1 MNLTKRITAWFLTLV
16 MVLGLIPQ
24 TMFAQEIAT
33 SPLQYEATQEMNE
46 DKTEAT
52 ISIKFT
58 ETETIQLEKVT
69 LPDGTEKVEDLSE
82 VTYTVSKN
90 GKYDFKVY
98 YSMDGAEQEETI
110 PVEITELEKK
120 KAEETP
126 VGEYLTLAKNDSS
139 LLKVNE
145 NTYEVSTADEL
156 KNVLEQIKN
165 SQDTEATIVLS
176 SNIDSSVEFSGVQ
189 EKTITLQSKADN
201 KHSFNLAKQI
211 QGNIILENV
220 RLVEKETDIY
230 ANGHR
235 FETANTFEGEITNIY
250 GGGDETTEV
259 NGDTYLVLRG
269 GIFRSIYGGGYNSTV
284 NGNTHV
290 IFDGATIKLGM
301 FGSNQRIIGG
311 GYGDAPNK
319 GIVNGNTDVKII
331 SGILGVTNST
341 INGNQDNG
349 CGIYAGGF
357 NNSKSD
363 FSTSAMVT
371 GNTNLEF
378 GGKNDGDIIVGEEN
392 AYVRDANYAAGS
404 YRSTILGDANLTL
417 KEGSRMAYVDKYGN
431 MNTPTLYGGGLED
444 HIKGTVHINVTGGN
458 NMQWRDSFGEIKAR
472 QDGIDLYLGG
482 KIKKDYAVNKNG
494 PTIENENNEPYTVI
508 FNMTGGALASVYATG
523 NVSPFYSNSKHTE
536 ITGDVKL
543 NISGSSTV
551 VAEIHGSY
559 GGNIEESNQL
569 SKSEITVSNGAQ
581 FRSVLD
587 SEKLI
592 LNQLGTKE
600 KEAPIK
606 SLQRINN
613 VSIENSYI
621 HIGYKAWY
629 EGATN
634 KTECMPWVKNLSL
647 RSSVLH
653 TDDNAITTIKNHKIN
668 DSTGA
673 LNADLGAT
681 VTMEDSIWEADEVI
695 EIYGSMNMNNSK
707 LILKNNSMG
716 GYVLANFNTV
726 KENFHSE
733 NSELYLNTV
742 DPQNGNYDNNEDKD
756 PTKVIRLQI
765 NGKATGNCKVY
776 TVQEGQ
782 GTKLEKPEVGGNYII
797 ANTQSDFNTF
807 QLANE
812 DAIEDGLG
820 FVKKYG
826 RIKTTTGGSGISK
839 KFATM
844 WQIGTLPL
852 PKYDIKYTFKSLDDN
867 IQLPESVNQLKPQD
881 EIDAAVK
888 GSTVNAPSTKFD
900 DVKVTDGVWKFKGW
914 TPAKHE
920 NVTGNVEFVGTWEFK
935 KNEYRVTYDFVSGT
949 RGKNLPPEITSL
961 LPTDST
967 KYYEGDTI
975 TAKNPTQLEFEV
987 SDGVWKFEK
996 YDANSKIANAGNV
1009 NEDGY
1014 IQFTGTWIFE
1024 TKKYVV
1030 SYKFESTNTDK
1041 ELPKEIIDQLPTA
1054 GSVEHGKTVNAP
1066 STKFDDVKVTDGVWS
1081 FKGWTPVKYENVT
1094 GNVEFVGKWEFKKN
1108 ASIINH
1114 IPTISAS
1121 DKTLTVG
1128 DTFDPLKDVTA
1139 TDKEDGDLTKEIEI
1153 LKNEVNTS
1161 KAGVYEVT
1169 YKVTDSK
1176 GASSI
1181 KTIKVTVI
1189 EKNIP
1194 IIPNEPDK
1202 PNKPDTN
1209 KPEDNGSVGTGDKTN
1224 GVFWTMLSIICGI
1237 SVIGVYRKK
1246 REINQ

>member
-1 MNLTKRITAWFLTLV
+1 MNRIKRVTVWLLALV
-16 MVLGLIPQ
+16 MVLSLMPQ
-24 TMFAQEIAT
+24 TAFAKEKAASPIKYEIKKKV
-33 SPLQYEATQEMNE
+33 NE

-52 ISIKFT
+52 ISLEFT
-58 ETETIQLEKVT
+58 ETETVRLEKAT
-69 LPDGTEKVEDLSE
+69 LPDGTEKTEDLSV
-82 VTYTVSKN
+82 VTYTVSEN
-90 GKYDFKVY
+90 GKYEFILD
-98 YSMDGAEQEETI
+98 YSVDGAEQEETI
-110 PVEITELEKK
+110 PVEVTELEEKK
-120 KAEETP
+120 TTERSAEEKEQLISDEVKSDVT
-126 VGEYLTLAKNDSS
+126 
-139 LLKVNE
+139 KVSG
-145 NTYEVSTADEL
+145 NTYEVSTADEF

-165 SQDTEATIVLS
+165 SQETEATIMLS

-189 EKTITLQSKADN
+189 GKTITLQSKDDN
-201 KHSFNLAKQI
+201 KYSFNLAKQI

-220 RLVEKETDIY
+220 RLAEKETDIY

-250 GGGDETTEV
+250 GGGDESAEV

-417 KEGSRMAYVDKYGN
+417 KDGSRMAYVDKYGN

-444 HIKGTVHINVTGGN
+444 HIQGTVNINVTGGN
-458 NMQWRDSFGEIKAR
+458 NMQWRDSFGEIKGR

-494 PTIENENNEPYTVI
+494 PTIENENKEPYAVT
-508 FNMTGGALASVYATG
+508 FNMTGGSLASIRAKG

-543 NISGSSTV
+543 NISGASTT
-551 VAEIHGSY
+551 VAEIYGSY
-559 GGNIEESNQL
+559 DGNIEESNQQ

-587 SEKLI
+587 SEKLT

-600 KEAPIK
+600 KEAPVK

-613 VSIENSYI
+613 VSVENSYI

-634 KTECMPWVKNLSL
+634 KTECMPWVKNLIL
-647 RSSVLH
+647 KDSVLH
-653 TDDNAITTIKNHKIN
+653 TDDNAITTIKNHKISN
-668 DSTGA
+668 GS
-673 LNADLGAT
+673 LLADLGAT
-681 VTMEDSIWEADEVI
+681 VTMEDSTWEADEVI

-742 DPQNGNYDNNEDKD
+742 DPQNGNYENNEDKD
-756 PTKVIRLQI
+756 PKKVIRLQI

-826 RIKTTTGGSGISK
+826 RIKTTTGGSGIDK

-844 WQIGTLPL
+844 WQIGNAPL
-852 PKYDIKYTFKSLDDN
+852 PKYDVKYTFKSSDDN
-867 IQLPESVNQLKPQD
+867 IQLPENVQQLKPQD
-881 EIDAAVK
+881 ETGVAVK

-900 DVKVTDGVWKFKGW
+900 DVKVTDGVWTFKGW

-935 KNEYRVTYDFVSGT
+935 KN
-949 RGKNLPPEITSL
+949 
-961 LPTDST
+961 
-967 KYYEGDTI
+967 
-975 TAKNPTQLEFEV
+975 
-987 SDGVWKFEK
+987 
-996 YDANSKIANAGNV
+996 AGIV
-1009 NEDGY
+1009 NM
-1014 IQFTGTWIFE
+1014 
-1024 TKKYVV
+1024 V
-1030 SYKFESTNTDK
+1030 
-1041 ELPKEIIDQLPTA
+1041 
-1054 GSVEHGKTVNAP
+1054 
-1066 STKFDDVKVTDGVWS
+1066 
-1081 FKGWTPVKYENVT
+1081 
-1094 GNVEFVGKWEFKKN
+1094 
-1108 ASIINH
+1108 
-1114 IPTISAS
+1114 PTISVS

-1128 DTFDPLKDVTA
+1128 DEFDPLKDVTA
-1139 TDKEDGDLTKEIEI
+1139 TDKEDGDIALTIDNVI
-1153 LKNEVNTS
+1153 KNDVNTS

-1169 YKVTDSK
+1169 YKVTDSQ
-1176 GASSI
+1176 GASTT
-1181 KTIKVTVI
+1181 KTIKVTVVA
-1189 EKNIP
+1189 KDTPVVPDQPDNGGDKTDTAN
-1194 IIPNEPDK
+1194 PNMDTS
-1202 PNKPDTN
+1202 NTN
-1209 KPEDNGSVGTGDKTN
+1209 KPESGDKSAGGVKTGDN
-1224 GVFWTMLSIICGI
+1224 ANVMLWGVLLVLSG
-1237 SVIGVYRKK
+1237 VGVYVLFKK
-1246 REINQ
+1246 RHLHNGKR